1 MTDTPERIWAW
12 AWEVDVSRGQWAL
25 NPSVGFDE
33 EAQYIRADIAEAEKR
48 AAVAAKVQ
56 EMASRLWP
64 HDWIPAPN
72 STTNMMLY
80 AAASNLRAL
89 SDTDALA
96 EYVERERAEERER
109 ICGIIRALK
118 DEPEIECKDGFEP
131 AFNAGWDGA
140 CIEAMIAINAEAE
153 E

>member
-1 MTDTPERIWAW
+1 MTDAPERIWAW

-48 AAVAAKVQ
+48 AAVEAAV
-56 EMASRLWP
+56 ERMLDHAWNIGTP
-64 HDWIPAPN
+64 E
-72 STTNMMLY
+72 MLY
-80 AAASNLRAL
+80 AEIEAVARAL